1 MGEHRL
7 DRIGEQIREEVSALI
22 LSGKVKDPRVS
33 TFLSINRVEVSRDL
47 GHAKVFVSSFLSAG
61 ETKKGVA
68 GLQSAS
74 GYIQSILGKKLHL
87 RQFPHL
93 SFIFDDSIRAG
104 FEMVHKLDDIVSIE
118 HTGDDSEPAT

>member
-7 DRIGEQIREEVSALI
+7 DRLGEQIRDEVSALI
-22 LSGKVKDPRVS
+22 LSGKIKDPRVS
-33 TFLSINRVEVSRDL
+33 TFLSINHVDVSRDL

-74 GYIQSILGKKLHL
+74 GFIQSLLGKKLRL

-93 SFIFDDSIRAG
+93 TFIFDDSIRAG
-104 FEMVHKLDDIVSIE
+104 FEMVHKIDQIISDE
-118 HTGDDSEPAT
+118 TETED